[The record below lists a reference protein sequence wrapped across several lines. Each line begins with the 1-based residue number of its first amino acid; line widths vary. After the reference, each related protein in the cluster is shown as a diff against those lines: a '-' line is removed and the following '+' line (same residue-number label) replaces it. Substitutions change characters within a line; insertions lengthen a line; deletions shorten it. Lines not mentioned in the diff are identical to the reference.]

1 MDFLYAIFTVIA
13 TVPLLLLICFFA
25 LLVKIFTAKS
35 IRNSNYPPVAGT
47 VLSLLIN
54 FNRIYDYL
62 TEVAGKHQTFRLLA
76 EDQSEIYTT
85 EARNI
90 EHILKTSFDKYNKG
104 QYLQGITNDL
114 LGQGIFVVNGAN
126 WRQQRKLASVEF
138 STRMLRDF
146 SCNIF
151 RKNAVKLIRTVS
163 QLSLS
168 ADIFDIQELLMRYS
182 LDSIFEVGFG
192 TDLNTMESDAAGS
205 SFIKAFDDATSLI
218 HWRYIDPTWKVQR
231 LLNIGFEASL
241 AKNIKYIHAFVQQVI
256 SKKRQQME
264 IQQNSDKE
272 DILSRFLIESKKDP
286 EKMNDEY
293 LRDII
298 LNFILAGKDT
308 TANTLSWFFY
318 MLCKNPLVQEK
329 IVQEITETIP
339 GNSIDEFVAN
349 TTDDTFEKMHY
360 LHAALSETLRLYPA
374 VPVDGRCAE
383 AHDILP
389 DGYRVRKGDNVYYIA
404 YAMGRMTNIW
414 GDDAKDFKPERWLS
428 NGIFQPESPFKFI
441 AFHAGP
447 RICLGKD
454 FAYRQ
459 MKIVSVGLLRY
470 FKFKLADEKQAV
482 MYKPTFTLHVNGGL
496 HLLAIS
502 RPD

>member
-1 MDFLYAIFTVIA
+1 MDFPYAIFTIIA
-13 TVPLLLLICFFA
+13 TLPLLLLICFFA
-25 LLVKIFTAKS
+25 LLVKIFTRKS
-35 IRNSNYPPVAGT
+35 IGNPAYPPVAGT

-62 TEVAGKHQTFRLLA
+62 TELAAKHQTFRLLA

-85 EARNI
+85 EGRNI
-90 EHILKTSFDKYNKG
+90 EHILKSSFDKYNKG

-114 LGQGIFVVNGAN
+114 LGQGIFVVDGAS

-151 RKNAVKLIRTVS
+151 RKNAVKLIRAVS

-192 TDLNTMESDAAGS
+192 TDLNCMESDSAGS

-218 HWRYIDPTWKVQR
+218 YWRYIDPTWKVQR

-241 AKNIKYIHAFVQQVI
+241 AKNVKYIHAFVQQVI
-256 SKKRQQME
+256 SKKRGQME
-264 IQQNSDKE
+264 MQQN
-272 DILSRFLIESKKDP
+272 
-286 EKMNDEY
+286 
-293 LRDII
+293 
-298 LNFILAGKDT
+298 
-308 TANTLSWFFY
+308 
-318 MLCKNPLVQEK
+318 
-329 IVQEITETIP
+329 
-339 GNSIDEFVAN
+339 
-349 TTDDTFEKMHY
+349 
-360 LHAALSETLRLYPA
+360 
-374 VPVDGRCAE
+374 
-383 AHDILP
+383 
-389 DGYRVRKGDNVYYIA
+389 
-404 YAMGRMTNIW
+404 
-414 GDDAKDFKPERWLS
+414 
-428 NGIFQPESPFKFI
+428 
-441 AFHAGP
+441 AGP
-447 RICLGKD
+447 RMCLGKD

-470 FKFKLADEKQAV
+470 FRFKLADEKRAV
-482 MYKPTFTLHVNGGL
+482 TYKPTFTLHVDGGL